1 MDAVIPDLPSLS
13 VMERYQGDG
22 GGSVGDRVAPCPPR
36 SPEPVV
42 NHVGKAGFALGTAPS
57 DVEGLE
63 S

>member
-42 NHVGKAGFALGTAPS
+42 NHVGKAGVRTWNGTF
-57 DVEGLE
+57 
-63 S
+63 